1 MKGRHYCGHL
11 YFTSRAVFSVKGTT
25 SERGLRRTYNQSC
38 KVVHLNIMC
47 KFPYIYYF
55 PPMHPLMDLLL
66 AEVTYQAM
74 NADYFSDNLE
84 APEDFSVQFSS
95 VAQMCPTLCNPTDYS
110 MPGLPVHHQLQ
121 EPTQTHVH

>member
-1 MKGRHYCGHL
+1 
-11 YFTSRAVFSVKGTT
+11 
-25 SERGLRRTYNQSC
+25 
-38 KVVHLNIMC
+38 
-47 KFPYIYYF
+47 
-55 PPMHPLMDLLL
+55 MHPLMNLLL

-84 APEDFSVQFSS
+84 APEDFSVQFSL
-95 VAQMCPTLCNPTDYS
+95 VAQMCPTLCNPMDYS